1 MSSCVLCGVDIVK
14 NTDKN
19 LVDGRRGNSFKV
31 REELLS
37 LECKVEINS
46 TYICRNCLCALKKR
60 RALLNNLHEVNSSIQ
75 KIVQSK
81 KCSAV
86 PLPVPTPSS
95 NQISDSQEQA
105 TMRVA
110 LEDFGAS
117 VTSVD
122 IEEDNSTLP
131 NRTSVDQWTST
142 LTSTP
147 CKEKNRP
154 VAFAAVVGPVSQLFC
169 CFHVVARTAHR
180 RRSELHRRSGTFR
193 TRLEDLHIRLSFKKC
208 F

>member
-1 MSSCVLCGVDIVK
+1 MSSCVLCGIDIVK

-60 RALLNNLHEVNSSIQ
+60 RALLNNLHEVNSSIP

-86 PLPVPTPSS
+86 PLPVPMPPS

-105 TMRVA
+105 TKCVA

-117 VTSVD
+117 VTSMD

-131 NRTSVDQWTST
+131 NRTSVDQWPIT
-142 LTSTP
+142 LTKGTAVHFEEDPGRPHWLIQWASSTVIATR
-147 CKEKNRP
+147 N
-154 VAFAAVVGPVSQLFC
+154 
-169 CFHVVARTAHR
+169 
-180 RRSELHRRSGTFR
+180 FR
-193 TRLEDLHIRLSFKKC
+193 
-208 F
+208 

>member
-19 LVDGRRGNSFKV
+19 LVDGRKGNSFKV

-46 TYICRNCLCALKKR
+46 TYICRNCLWALKKR

-86 PLPVPTPSS
+86 PLPVPTPPS

-105 TMRVA
+105 TKRVA
-110 LEDFGAS
+110 LEDFGTS
-117 VTSVD
+117 VTSMD

-131 NRTSVDQWTST
+131 NRTVVTGCFANESFRQGSFRKRLWSVR
-142 LTSTP
+142 
-147 CKEKNRP
+147 KRVE
-154 VAFAAVVGPVSQLFC
+154 VSSQTCRNQFTYVNLRFNYTVRN
-169 CFHVVARTAHR
+169 FWV
-180 RRSELHRRSGTFR
+180 
-193 TRLEDLHIRLSFKKC
+193 
-208 F
+208 